1 MLWGV
6 AYVSVELINVNDN
19 EPAFNQTSYNFTY
32 DEEIPVNFAIRTVTV
47 GFLQLLTEYR
57 LSYADWGWLCPF
69 YTYHLS
75 SSLSIPVSI
84 VLRTQMST
92 SKYRVSA

>member
-19 EPAFNQTSYNFTY
+19 EPAFNQTSYNLTY
-32 DEEIPVNFAIRTVTV
+32 DEEIPVNFAIGTVTV

-57 LSYADWGWLCPF
+57 LSYAD
-69 YTYHLS
+69 
-75 SSLSIPVSI
+75 
-84 VLRTQMST
+84 
-92 SKYRVSA
+92 

>member
-19 EPAFNQTSYNFTY
+19 EPAFNQTSYIFTY
-32 DEEIPVNFAIRTVTV
+32 DEEIPVNFSIGTVTV
-47 GFLQLLTEYR
+47 GFLQLLIEYR

-75 SSLSIPVSI
+75 SSLSIRVSI
-84 VLRTQMST
+84 ALRTQMST
-92 SKYRVSA
+92 SKYRFSA